1 MSFSYKF
8 INYSNTKKWS
18 KGRRDTAPVKEAPA
32 VYGSKEFLYAYGT
45 PANVNQVGLL
55 YIFRCRNN
63 VTL

>member
-18 KGRRDTAPVKEAPA
+18 KGRRDTAPVNKAPA

-45 PANVNQVGLL
+45 PANAQSSRIAI
-55 YIFRCRNN
+55 YFSMQE
-63 VTL
+63 